1 MRDRDKFA
9 SPPAP
14 LPIERGAV
22 SCNCLV
28 GKKKLFN
35 NDSNKCGDYLVGEKK
50 IFNDDSNKCQCRL
63 PSPLEKDKKV
73 RCIKRFVNTKIF
85 FLIMLLANKMFAQDP
100 HYSQIFNTP
109 VYHNPAAAG
118 HNVENIRLT
127 AIYRNQWNSVMNP
140 FTTQGVYFD
149 KQVSKVG
156 FGLDITRNGA
166 GETGITKLNLGGSLS
181 YRQSFGEH
189 QIAAG
194 IYVGLMQKSFDPS
207 KMTFDDQYTEDG
219 GYNANATSGE
229 VFSYTKLTRPDAGAG
244 IFWTRG
250 TQQKEIRFK
259 PFAGIAFSHVNQ
271 PKEIFIIEENKVYIK
286 KTFQA
291 GAGYMLKE
299 DVEITPSMMYSTQQ
313 FSHEMNAGVK
323 GSIMLENRN
332 KVEAGIYHRQHEAWI
347 AYGGYQWNSLMVGM
361 SYDVGTSEIRHGNSF
376 EITLTYIP
384 KAREKRESS
393 YRKSKDQPEK
403 LPPAK
408 KKIADMDHDGIAD
421 SVDKCP
427 DVAGTKALKG
437 CPEKK
442 KQSKSNK
449 TKHRQ
454 TIVKQPIFVS
464 EKKSVEVVKE
474 ELPVVK
480 EKPVEIVAT
489 KPVVIQ
495 NPDTD
500 GDGIDDITDA
510 CPYIKGGIKTHGC
523 PDSDDDGIIDMKDKC
538 PMAAGTAEN
547 KGCPVKKE
555 NITST
560 ATKTNNIEFEPGKS
574 VIKGFDVIDILEPAS
589 DNLYEDAS
597 TTIIITGHTDS
608 EGDEMR
614 NMVLSQNRADAVKEY
629 FMKHGVSSDRI
640 KTIAYGETMPLVIN
654 DTEEDKQHNRRV
666 EINILKSVK

>member
-1 MRDRDKFA
+1 MRVQNKYLFA
-9 SPPAP
+9 SLPTP
-14 LPIERGAV
+14 LQRERGVV
-22 SCNCLV
+22 SC
-28 GKKKLFN
+28 
-35 NDSNKCGDYLVGEKK
+35 DHSPTEKK
-50 IFNDDSNKCQCRL
+50 IFNCLSNQYQGRL
-63 PSPLEKDKKV
+63 PSLWEKDKRV
-73 RCIKRFVNTKIF
+73 RRNKGITHAIC
-85 FLIMLLANKMFAQDP
+85 FLLSINILSAQDA

-140 FTTQGVYFD
+140 FTTQGAYFD

-156 FGLDITRNGA
+156 FGLGITRNGA
-166 GETGITKLNLGGSLS
+166 GATGITKLNLGGSLS
-181 YRQSFGEH
+181 YRQSFGQH
-189 QIAAG
+189 QVAAG

-207 KMTFDDQYTEDG
+207 KMSFDNQYTEDG
-219 GYNANATSGE
+219 GYDPNAAGNE

-244 IFWTRG
+244 VFWTRG

-259 PFAGIAFSHVNQ
+259 PYAGIALSHVNQ

-299 DVEITPSMMYSTQQ
+299 DVEITPSVMYSTQQ
-313 FSHEMNAGVK
+313 FSREMNAGVK

-332 KVEAGIYHRQHEAWI
+332 KVEAGIYHRYQDAFI
-347 AYGGYQWNSLMVGM
+347 AYAGYQWNSLMVGL
-361 SYDVGTSEIRHGNSF
+361 SYDIGTSQIRKGNSF
-376 EITLTYIP
+376 EISLTYIP
-384 KAREKRESS
+384 KAREKRDGS
-393 YRKSKDQPEK
+393 YRKSKDQPEE

-408 KKIADMDHDGIAD
+408 KKIADMDRDGIAD

-427 DVAGTKALKG
+427 DVPGVKSLKG

-442 KQSKSNK
+442 KETKSKK
-449 TKHRQ
+449 TKQ
-454 TIVKQPIFVS
+454 TSTVVQKPVIVS
-464 EKKSVEVVKE
+464 EKKLVEVAKEEPPLVKE
-474 ELPVVK
+474 EK
-480 EKPVEIVAT
+480 SVEIVTA

-500 GDGIDDITDA
+500 GDGIDDVTDA

-523 PDSDDDGIIDMKDKC
+523 PDSDNDGIIDMKDKC
-538 PMAAGTAEN
+538 PMEAGTAEN

-555 NITST
+555 NVTST
-560 ATKTNNIEFEPGKS
+560 ATKTNNIEFETGKAL
-574 VIKGFDVIDILEPAS
+574 IKGFDVIDILEPAS
-589 DNLYEDAS
+589 DKLYGDVSA
-597 TTIIITGHTDS
+597 TIIITGHTDS
-608 EGDEMR
+608 EGDEMS

-666 EINILKSVK
+666 EINIIQNVK